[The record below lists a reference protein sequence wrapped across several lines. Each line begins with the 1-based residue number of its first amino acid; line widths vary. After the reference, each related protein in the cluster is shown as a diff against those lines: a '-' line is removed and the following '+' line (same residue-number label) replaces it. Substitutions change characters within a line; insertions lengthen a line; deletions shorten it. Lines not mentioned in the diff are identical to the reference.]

1 MKPNKSTAEF
11 ITEINGLGEQKGL
24 MQTALTIWKL
34 LPLKDQEAIAN
45 RARQL
50 TVIHHCGSGT
60 ALEIYAALCH
70 KIYPEIKGKKG
81 LILEQ
86 QFGAL
91 LHDVRSNP

>member
-1 MKPNKSTAEF
+1 MKPNKSTADF

-24 MQTALTIWKL
+24 MQAALTVWKS
-34 LPLKDQEAIAN
+34 LPLKDQEVIAN

-50 TVIHHCGSGT
+50 TTIRNCGSGT
-60 ALEIYAALCH
+60 AMEIYAALCY
-70 KIYPEIKGKKG
+70 KIYPQIKDRNG

-91 LHDVRSNP
+91 LHDAKG